1 MRYQEAYELIQVS
14 LDNTL
19 EVPFPVSEKLKSQ
32 LFDNL
37 VNDIALRI
45 VRKVN
50 KEEFTAG
57 GDNFVFTNAD
67 YSKQIYKVELISSD
81 SASSNSKKIIP
92 FVPESAMIDN
102 DDDNVSHVGYFI
114 KNDTASGTVD
124 VDSLFGAS
132 TGCENTLTV
141 ETVAAHGL
149 STGDYVRLTEIVAVN
164 TAGNQAY
171 YDEFVSNKRFAVTVT
186 DTDTFTVSVDST
198 TAAATAIA
206 ADTISGKF
214 TKDSDKIYFTKD
226 ISGTVKV
233 YYYALPEPKEDVT
246 SKIDLPDQL
255 LTAAI
260 HHTIAD
266 LLNLSG
272 KLQLGSGHKGV
283 AYSIEKEYINTSRA
297 KEPMQDIMPL
307 PLQDFI

>member
-19 EVPFPVSEKLKSQ
+19 EVPFPVSEKLKAQ
-32 LFDNL
+32 LFDNF
-37 VNDIALRI
+37 VNDIALRV

-57 GDNFVFTNAD
+57 GDNFVFTNPD
-67 YSKQIYKVELISSD
+67 YSKQIYKVELVD
-81 SASSNSKKIIP
+81 ANTTSNNKKVIP

-124 VDSLFGAS
+124 VDSVFGAS

-164 TAGNQAY
+164 TVGNQAY

-198 TAAATAIA
+198 DTAATAMA
-206 ADTISGKF
+206 SDTISGKF

-226 ISGTVKV
+226 VSGTVKV

-260 HHTIAD
+260 HHTLGD

-272 KLQLGSGHKGV
+272 KLQLGSGHKGL
-283 AYSIEKEYINTSRA
+283 AYSTEKEYINTSRA